1 MTLCFMSP
9 IIRWFC
15 TISIPKKE
23 KKNIITYTELY
34 RLSYF
39 YFCISIY
46 LCYIVYLCILY
57 YTSIYL
63 YIYML
68 SINLYID
75 YLIYISM
82 LAFHLLNKTLGSALA
97 IRSFS
102 QMHKSHFRDPKT
114 CFCYFIAI
122 SQLIKSLISLF
133 FNSHIYSWT
142 IQHSFH
148 DIYF

>member
-1 MTLCFMSP
+1 M
-9 IIRWFC
+9 
-15 TISIPKKE
+15 
-23 KKNIITYTELY
+23 Y

-75 YLIYISM
+75 YFIYISM